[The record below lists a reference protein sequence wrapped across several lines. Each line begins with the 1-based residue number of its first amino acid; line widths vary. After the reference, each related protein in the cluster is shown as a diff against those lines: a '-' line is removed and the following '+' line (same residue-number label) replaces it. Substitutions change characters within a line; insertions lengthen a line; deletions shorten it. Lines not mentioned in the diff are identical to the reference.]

1 MFGFGN
7 RVKNSFVG
15 MIFGVLLIPGSV
27 LLHGWNEYRT
37 VHRSRGLAE
46 AQHAVQSI
54 PNAEPASNDLQGALV
69 HVSGQ
74 AATTE
79 VLEDIE
85 FSLRENAIHLARR
98 VEMFQWVEENAPRQS
113 SDSTTSPRYVYRM
126 QWSSE
131 VNDSS
136 RFHEPTGHE
145 NPAMHFPSRQVSA
158 ETVTVGVYRLNDGL
172 KQSINNWEPVTPS
185 QSAILETL
193 GSEHPEQFIFRGSQ
207 LFWSSNLPDPE
218 RPRVG
223 DLRISFEKVSPGP
236 VSLVAKLNGNS
247 FEPYFTSNGEEI
259 QRLLVGEFSAHQIMS
274 RLVTENNVLAWGL
287 RFLGFGLC
295 VGGFS
300 LVLGPL
306 KALVSFVPILG
317 SLTGAL
323 VFVVSLLL
331 AAVVSLTT
339 IGLSWIAVRPVLG
352 IGLLLLA
359 TLAAY
364 VVYAIRKRNQ
374 PPVIDARMLV

>member
-1 MFGFGN
+1 
-7 RVKNSFVG
+7 
-15 MIFGVLLIPGSV
+15 
-27 LLHGWNEYRT
+27 
-37 VHRSRGLAE
+37 
-46 AQHAVQSI
+46 
-54 PNAEPASNDLQGALV
+54 
-69 HVSGQ
+69 
-74 AATTE
+74 
-79 VLEDIE
+79 
-85 FSLRENAIHLARR
+85 
-98 VEMFQWVEENAPRQS
+98 
-113 SDSTTSPRYVYRM
+113 
-126 QWSSE
+126 
-131 VNDSS
+131 
-136 RFHEPTGHE
+136 
-145 NPAMHFPSRQVSA
+145 MHFPSRQVSA

-339 IGLSWIAVRPVLG
+339 IGLSWIAVRPVFG